1 MGKDGWIL
9 AIKSIKKAFAK
20 CPFRLFNKAV
30 KTVKTAERILKVDL
44 KAHIALEQA
53 TH

>member
-9 AIKSIKKAFAK
+9 AIKSIKKAFQK

-30 KTVKTAERILKVDL
+30 KTVKAAECILKVDL
-44 KAHIALEQA
+44 TANLALEQA